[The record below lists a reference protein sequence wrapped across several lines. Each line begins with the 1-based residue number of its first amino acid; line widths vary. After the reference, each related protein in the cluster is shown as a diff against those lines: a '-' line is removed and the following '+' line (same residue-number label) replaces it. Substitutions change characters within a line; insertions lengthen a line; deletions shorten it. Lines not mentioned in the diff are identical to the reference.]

1 MSAKIFAVAIGVLF
15 NGSVALCLPG
25 GESSAGLKV
34 AEPTFRFELL
44 GMHEPVEHT
53 FYFENLGSEVLHMS
67 KVNITPPLDLVKA
80 TGKVAPG
87 EKGSLTIR
95 LGEPRRKGDYEGQ
108 VEVGFKNQGVSN
120 LIFGVV
126 GKILPHIELLP
137 MSEFFVATQRGQPKQ
152 ASLQVVNHENE
163 PLEIFR
169 VEHAS
174 SRFLTDL
181 ETVQPGQRYKLTL
194 TLRGDGKPGK
204 LTEPIT
210 LITSSKKQPLV
221 KIPAN
226 TLIKERVYTFPDSVD
241 LGLIRI
247 QDLTPKPQLAESLS
261 QTLMVYQDRG
271 KDFKITASTDVPFL
285 KLAAEASNLKDRYQI
300 KIEIIPEKLKPGR
313 IDSSIAIETNDP
325 EFSKLEI
332 PVKLV
337 VK

>member
-1 MSAKIFAVAIGVLF
+1 MSAKVFAISIGALL
-15 NGSVALCLPG
+15 NGLVALCLLG
-25 GESSAGLKV
+25 GESSPGLKV

-53 FYFENLGSEVLHMS
+53 FYFENLGQEVLQLANLT
-67 KVNITPPLDLVKA
+67 VTPPLDLVKA
-80 TGKVAPG
+80 TGKVSPG
-87 EKGSLTIR
+87 ERGSIRIR
-95 LGEPRRKGDYEGQ
+95 LGEPRRKGDYAGQ
-108 VEVGFKNQGVSN
+108 VEVAFKNPGVSN

-137 MSEFFVATQRGQPKQ
+137 MPEFFVATQRGQPKQ
-152 ASLQVVNHENE
+152 ASLQVINHENE
-163 PLEIFR
+163 PLEIYR

-181 ETVQPGQRYKLTL
+181 ETVQPGQSYKLTL

-247 QDLTPKPQLAESLS
+247 QDLRPKPQMAESLS
-261 QTLMVYQDRG
+261 QTLMVYQDGG
-271 KDFKITASTDVPFL
+271 KDFKITASTEIPFL
-285 KLAAEASNLKDRYQI
+285 KLAAEASKLKDRYQI
-300 KIEIIPEKLKPGR
+300 KIEIIPDKLKPGR

-332 PVKLV
+332 PVKSIV
-337 VK
+337 E